1 VRLFV
6 CDRTHTQNASTHARH
21 ASVLGPYWQ
30 PVAGC
35 AAGDLQKV
43 HSMTTRS
50 LSPTS
55 PEVSILRA
63 VATDATGRE
72 RVEPCSRVCGIS
84 PSGRRRVTADG
95 VHVGRSWLR
104 EGGAARRG
112 GRPGPGTPAA
122 RPEGGDEPEATEE
135 EERWL
140 RCASCGARV
149 VREAARL
156 VVNGSHEHCFLNP
169 SGIRYVVGCWAAAPG
184 CVAEGERSAVWTWFP
199 GYAWQVELCRS
210 CSTHLGWSF
219 HAATSFY
226 ALIRELLL

>member
-1 VRLFV
+1 
-6 CDRTHTQNASTHARH
+6 
-21 ASVLGPYWQ
+21 
-30 PVAGC
+30 
-35 AAGDLQKV
+35 
-43 HSMTTRS
+43 MTTRS

-55 PEVSILRA
+55 PEPSILRA
-63 VATDATGRE
+63 AASDAIGRE
-72 RVEPCSRVCGIS
+72 RVEPCSRRLTTDG
-84 PSGRRRVTADG
+84 G
-95 VHVGRSWLR
+95 VHVGRRWLP
-104 EGGAARRG
+104 EGGAGRGARATRRA
-112 GRPGPGTPAA
+112 GRSGAGTPAA
-122 RPEGGDEPEATEE
+122 RPEGGGEPEATEE

-169 SGIRYVVGCWAAAPG
+169 SGIRYVVSCWASAPG